1 MLHWVESPRR
11 SAPGPGTRV
20 HVHVQV
26 HALVAPKCVP
36 KGSILLSSL
45 LNPTVILTMPGA
57 YLVHVLVVP
66 EGTEYAVQAAARLVD
81 TRRARALRMAR
92 VGAALA

>member
-1 MLHWVESPRR
+1 
-11 SAPGPGTRV
+11 
-20 HVHVQV
+20 
-26 HALVAPKCVP
+26 
-36 KGSILLSSL
+36 
-45 LNPTVILTMPGA
+45 MPGA

-81 TRRARALRMAR
+81 ARRARALRMAR